1 MVLGFGLGLV
11 FRLRE
16 RQPKTPDGEDWKE
29 FISRNGWLRE
39 NLTMRVFFFFLS
51 GLKLCDSA

>member
-29 FISRNGWLRE
+29 FISRNGWLQE
-39 NLTMRVFFFFLS
+39 NLTMRGFFFCFFFFVWVKTL
-51 GLKLCDSA
+51 